1 MTTDLLTDLDRL
13 GDLLE
18 RTSRPI
24 DVHQI
29 VERAPVALDISLLD
43 LPAGDR
49 LIDDGMALVVS
60 ERRPSSASTRRWR
73 TAAAFVAAAA
83 IVGTLWIVTSRPA
96 DMPGAVDVQTMGTA
110 GHMTLDAPPP
120 GWGFE
125 LASDSIDTNDSDR
138 VVQRIYATPGSTPE
152 TGPALLL
159 TSMSAADGAPGVF
172 GVTDTR
178 VPNRIPTDV
187 QGTAGQLTQPDGG
200 GQSLTFGPVDGY
212 NYLLTGY
219 HVSEDQLVAAA
230 NTVHVS
236 PDGHGSV
243 IDQTALPA
251 GVTERGTGFVSEIW
265 FISTL
270 AATHPIPEAH
280 WTDGS
285 GELWYRSFE
294 DPGMA
299 PLGRFGFDTVTD
311 TTINGQPGYVATVT
325 PAHQQGT
332 VASMMWSDG
341 TRTFLLA
348 SNKIGA
354 AQLQILAAAL
364 RPATD
369 AEWAAMTKQEQTV
382 RPTEATT
389 TEVGPTTSRS
399 APATANDLPERLAS
413 MPSGLNS
420 LGFTIDSA
428 STDPASG
435 VTAVHATD
443 AANTRTIA
451 LTITPGTPLVPENHE
466 RTPIAIL
473 EQTDVLL
480 RAEANGNSGW
490 RFEITVTRT
499 STGDALPAAEWL
511 QELLYSL
518 DP

>member
-29 VERAPVALDISLLD
+29 VDRSPVGLDMSLLD
-43 LPAGDR
+43 LPPGDR

-60 ERRPSSASTRRWR
+60 ERRPSRASTRRWR
-73 TAAAFVAAAA
+73 AAATFVAAAA
-83 IVGTLWIVTSRPA
+83 IVGTLWIVTSRPT
-96 DMPGAVDVQTMGTA
+96 DVPVAVDVPTIGTA

-125 LASDSIDTNDSDR
+125 LASDSIDTGDGDR
-138 VVQRIYATPGSTPE
+138 VVQRIYATAGSAPE
-152 TGPALLL
+152 TDPALLL
-159 TSMSAADGAPGVF
+159 TSMSAAVGAPGVF
-172 GVTDTR
+172 GVADTQD
-178 VPNRIPTDV
+178 PNRIFADV
-187 QGTAGQLTQPDGG
+187 QGTAGQLTQSNGG
-200 GQSLTFGPVDGY
+200 GQSLTFGPVNGY

-219 HVSEDQLVAAA
+219 HVSEDELVAAA

-243 IDQTALPA
+243 IDETALPA
-251 GVTERGTGFVSEIW
+251 GVTERGTGLVSEIW

-294 DPGMA
+294 DPAMA
-299 PLGRFGFDTVTD
+299 PLGRFGFDTVAD
-311 TTINGQPGYVATVT
+311 TTVNGHSGYVATVSPT
-325 PAHQQGT
+325 HQQAT
-332 VASMMWSDG
+332 VASVMWSDG

-354 AQLQILAAAL
+354 AQLQTLAAAL

-369 AEWAAMTKQEQTV
+369 AEWAAMTKQEHTV

-389 TEVGPTTSRS
+389 TALGPAASGS
-399 APATANDLPERLAS
+399 VPAIANDLPERLAS
-413 MPSGLNS
+413 LPSSLND

-428 STDPASG
+428 STDPSTG
-435 VTAVHATD
+435 VTAVHASD

-451 LTITPGTPLVPENHE
+451 LTITPGTPVVPENHE
-466 RTPIAIL
+466 RVPIKIL

-480 RAEANGNSGW
+480 RAEVDGNSGW
-490 RFEITVTRT
+490 RVEITVTRT
-499 STGDALPAAEWL
+499 SIGDALPVAERL